1 MAKEF
6 NLACDAPSP
15 FMEHTR
21 QLLRNDERGLL
32 DIHKQSNI
40 PFYWLRKFAYNEV
53 PNPSVNRVCFLY
65 TFLTGEEVL
74 K

>member
-6 NLACDAPSP
+6 NLACDAPNP
-15 FMEHTR
+15 FMENTR

>member
-6 NLACDAPSP
+6 NLACDATSP

>member
-1 MAKEF
+1 MAKEL

-21 QLLRNDERGLL
+21 QLLRNDKRSIL
-32 DIHKQSNI
+32 DIHKQSDI

-65 TFLTGEEVL
+65 TFLTGEEVI